1 MDITIK
7 EIAKLAGV
15 GITTVSRVIN
25 NSGPVSPKTREKV
38 MAVVTEYNYIPN
50 NSARNLK
57 ATTSNSVALLVKS
70 IANPFFQKMIHVIE
84 QKVALRGFQLI
95 IQNVNNAQNE
105 LDMAI
110 QEAQD
115 RNLQG
120 VIIMGGSFD
129 YSDNQFKRLKIP
141 CVFLTVSAGDEVPVK
156 SYSSVKVDDKS
167 EAFKA
172 VEYLISLGHK
182 RIGFIYNAPLNKMTP
197 NSLRHKGYLQA
208 LEQYNIPFDPSL
220 VATDF
225 SSDSGYDFG
234 FKMMNQLLM
243 KNKDMTAVFA
253 FADTVAI
260 GAAKA
265 ALSKGLRIPEDISI
279 VGFDG
284 IEEAEYYHPS
294 LDTVSQPAEQMAL
307 SSVQL
312 LFDMVNG
319 SQTRHLV
326 YESSLL
332 KRGSCMTIKNSTK

>member
-15 GITTVSRVIN
+15 SITTVSRVIN

-38 MAVVTEYNYIPN
+38 MSVVAEYNYIPN

-57 ATTSNSVALLVKS
+57 STKSNSVALLVKS
-70 IANPFFQKMIHVIE
+70 IANPFFQKMINVIE
-84 QKVALRGFQLI
+84 QKVALRGYQLF
-95 IQNVNNAQNE
+95 IQNVNDMQSE

-115 RNLQG
+115 KNLQG
-120 VIIMGGSFD
+120 VIIMGGSFN
-129 YSDNQFKRLKIP
+129 YSANELKRLKIP
-141 CVFLTVSAGDEVPVK
+141 CVFLTVSAGKEVPLD
-156 SYSSVKVDDKS
+156 SYSSIRIDD
-167 EAFKA
+167 EAEACKA
-172 VEYLISLGHK
+172 VEYLVSMGHK
-182 RIGFIYNAPLNKMTP
+182 RIGFIYNAPLDKMTP

-208 LEQYNIPFDPSL
+208 LEKHKIPFDPAL
-220 VATDF
+220 VATDY
-225 SSDSGYDFG
+225 SVASGYDFG

-265 ALSKGLRIPEDISI
+265 VLSRGLRIPEDISI
-279 VGFDG
+279 LGFDG
-284 IEEAEYYHPS
+284 IEEAEYFHPS
-294 LDTVSQPAEQMAL
+294 LDTISQPAEQMAL
-307 SSVQL
+307 SSVEL
-312 LFDMVNG
+312 LFDMLKDG
-319 SQTRHLV
+319 QTKHLI

-332 KRGSCMTIKNSTK
+332 RRGSCAPINN